1 MNDTTKNHADDESEA
16 LTLEDLNVVELES
29 RLELAASNAA
39 CTCGKF
45 D

>member
-1 MNDTTKNHADDESEA
+1 MNDTTKKLADTESEA
-16 LTLEDLNVVELES
+16 LTLEDLNVEELES
-29 RLELAASNAA
+29 RLELAAVNAA